1 MRYEF
6 NRPFLEARARQAGDA
21 LAVETTSLALLT
33 IFQVEGGGVTSL
45 QVGSAA
51 PSP

>member
-1 MRYEF
+1 MGKKAKPE
-6 NRPFLEARARQAGDA
+6 EQRQRDA

-51 PSP
+51 AAPY